1 MLTPELQVVS
11 RWAYVNGTYLVK
23 KPSDK
28 AVTAAVCV
36 LYPCVRTYTASV
48 SNGQLSEKQIGADMM
63 QLDLRNVDD
72 GERERGRAKRK
83 RKEQL

>member
-11 RWAYVNGTYLVK
+11 RWAYVNGTYLLK

-28 AVTAAVCV
+28 AVTAAVCA

-48 SNGQLSEKQIGADMM
+48 SNGQLSGKADRSRHDAIR
-63 QLDLRNVDD
+63 L
-72 GERERGRAKRK
+72 KK
-83 RKEQL
+83 C